1 MTLFYFQCFLHSE
14 NISYYLYRIFKTIR
28 YYVKKTTLVLCQGD
42 KTVVAIEHD
51 DTHSRNP
58 FLDQLEIFAE
68 TIDHMV
74 RQHEH
79 LSKSEK
85 LALGHIRHMTRQRKG
100 SKK

>member
-1 MTLFYFQCFLHSE
+1 MFLCSE

-28 YYVKKTTLVLCQGD
+28 YYVKKTTLVLRQGD

-58 FLDQLEIFAE
+58 FLDQLEIFADA
-68 TIDHMV
+68 IDNIV
-74 RQHEH
+74 QQHEH

-85 LALGHIRHMTRQRKG
+85 LALGHIRHMTRQHKNT
-100 SKK
+100 KK